1 MLVTFDIKY
10 LPRMT
15 VKGQILAHL
24 VAEFT
29 EELGLGDFERLR
41 RPEEAMGVSSVA
53 TQQAWQ
59 LFVDDAANQKGS
71 GIGI

>member
-1 MLVTFDIKY
+1 MA
-10 LPRMT
+10 

-29 EELGLGDFERLR
+29 EELGSGDFKRLR
-41 RPEEAMGVSSVA
+41 RPEEVMGVSSVA

-59 LFVDDAANQKGS
+59 LFVDGAAN
-71 GIGI
+71 